1 MLIQIIFI
9 YAKDPYGAKYKFL
22 INKREGV
29 GLEEF
34 RRRIIWT
41 IFTEILKNTIQIG
54 NMKY

>member
-22 INKREGV
+22 INKREGI

-41 IFTEILKNTIQIG
+41 IFIEILKNIIQIG

>member
-1 MLIQIIFI
+1 MLIHIIFI

-41 IFTEILKNTIQIG
+41 IFIEILKNTIQIG

>member
-41 IFTEILKNTIQIG
+41 IFIEILKNTIQIG

>member
-1 MLIQIIFI
+1 MQIIFI